1 MDTIPLVPTLETPRL
16 VLRQLTLDDAP
27 DYFEFSS
34 DPEVTRFIMRP
45 THDSIEVTR
54 QRLEEVLAPE
64 FLAVHKQWGM
74 VLKDSGKLIGTCG
87 LFVESDEHRRAGMG
101 YTLNRAHWGRGYTTE
116 AVKAMIDYGFS
127 QLEYNRLEAMC
138 FLDNFA
144 SARVM
149 EKAGMSYEGIL
160 RQYMFIKG
168 EYKDLKVYS
177 ILREE
182 WLRGVALP
190 GG

>member
-1 MDTIPLVPTLETPRL
+1 MDGTLYVPTLETPRL
-16 VLRQLTLDDAP
+16 ILRQLTLDDAP

-45 THDSIEVTR
+45 THDSIEMTR

-74 VLKDSGKLIGTCG
+74 VLKDGGKLIGTCG
-87 LFVESDEHRRAGMG
+87 LFVESKNDKRAGMG
-101 YTLNRAHWGRGYTTE
+101 YTLNRAYWSRGYTTE
-116 AVKAMIDYGFS
+116 AVRAMIDYGFE
-127 QLEYNRLEAMC
+127 QEEYNRLEAMC
-138 FLDNFA
+138 FLDNFG

-177 ILREE
+177 IIRDE
-182 WLRGVALP
+182 WAGARG
-190 GG
+190 